1 MQNELLISL
10 FNKKLNH
17 HYSVVER
24 PTIKVMEFR
33 VFLSLISSLALGIF
47 TGVVLPTFDHTSD
60 YWLIHDTYNFQ
71 GNGLEM
77 AGCRACYGKLEN
89 DIYEKHYSPQS
100 NCNVCV
106 SSAEGNGQSG
116 IYCSASPSSL
126 DTINKL
132 QKSTKCETQ
141 NWHLGAKE
149 TERGK
154 CVEDDTC
161 CIQSRK
167 YLNES
172 TLFDPRDSKDSKIS
186 WVFCRNKINCNY
198 CDFFG
203 NQEICLGIG
212 SSTSAKCVESYN
224 SFVES
229 RVFISDSLSTLSS
242 SYYLTNSINGKKVFK
257 EGKCKFEGGCCLTVK
272 HINHAQDLWRCNED
286 VCKQHINWLI
296 TESNII
302 KDFSSWKENKDFIH
316 GRTVG
321 GKLCKAMRYYA
332 LSLIVPIAL
341 NFIFT
346 FFAWLVDYRNGETHF
361 ATILIVGLQFYPQW
375 RALRYMYSS
384 NDRKRQGIDQRCV
397 SLQTLELWESVLQV

>member
-1 MQNELLISL
+1 
-10 FNKKLNH
+10 
-17 HYSVVER
+17 
-24 PTIKVMEFR
+24 MEFR

-229 RVFISDSLSTLSS
+229 RVSISDSLSTLSS